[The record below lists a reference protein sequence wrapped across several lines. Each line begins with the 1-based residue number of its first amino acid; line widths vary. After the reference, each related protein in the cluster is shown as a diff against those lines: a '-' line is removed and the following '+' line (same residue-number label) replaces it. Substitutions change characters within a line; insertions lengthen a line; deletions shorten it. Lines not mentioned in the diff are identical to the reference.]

1 MDRPALLAVPTL
13 CIAALVVPLRSLP
26 TFRVVRETLD
36 LAVLSLSTKLLWT
49 IVAVVGFAAVGYAY
63 GSTANDDPPSVL
75 GVGTIAAFVGI
86 LAGYLFLWTRPHTGM
101 ATTAVYLEALTIV
114 AYSVVDALM
123 FGLLV
128 LGGYALTTGTRNR

>member
-13 CIAALVVPLRSLP
+13 CIAAVVVPLRSLP

-36 LAVLSLSTKLLWT
+36 VAMLSLSTKLLWT
-49 IVAVVGFAAVGYAY
+49 TVAVVGFAAVGYAY

-75 GVGTIAAFVGI
+75 GVGTLAAFLGVLVGY
-86 LAGYLFLWTRPHTGM
+86 AVLWSLPHTTLVTG
-101 ATTAVYLEALTIV
+101 AIYLEVLV
-114 AYSVVDALM
+114 VGAYSVVDALM

-128 LGGYALTTGTRNR
+128 LGGYALSSGTRNR